1 MSPMALIDYGL
12 IVVFFVALAGLIL
25 VIARPHSAREAPPQ
39 AAPQAISRPQSQE
52 TRLAYGILTLLFA
65 LLIIGTFLTEREH
78 AGTS

>member
-39 AAPQAISRPQSQE
+39 AISHPQDQE
-52 TRLAYGILTLLFA
+52 TKLAYGILTLLFA
-65 LLIIGTFLTEREH
+65 LLIIATFLTEREH